1 MMRTQGCY
9 EGSHFGS
16 EGVEV
21 ENGIA
26 DTLGSRGRGSGAD
39 LFADYGVNACL
50 VWVGAVVHG
59 AVEFCP

>member
-1 MMRTQGCY
+1 MGPGLYDFGHAGMMRTQGCY

-26 DTLGSRGRGSGAD
+26 DTLGSRGG
-39 LFADYGVNACL
+39 
-50 VWVGAVVHG
+50 
-59 AVEFCP
+59 